1 MVERRILRL
10 AAPHTSYVHPQAGDL
25 TQRRT
30 AAARWNHGS
39 IACRRRC
46 PVAVEAVGLAR
57 GPALWAAR
65 AWWRR
70 RGGFASQ
77 RPWLRAHRP
86 RGSLPRPR
94 FQGAARS
101 GSLIQ
106 FSFVFP
112 RRTRPASP
120 PVSGIRPLFSV
131 QLSPRRQHCQA
142 PACPAI
148 GAAHHPVAGGSREH
162 LYVAQSVSA
171 CGTGL
176 CIFSFSFSFSVQA
189 HVRSRLLP
197 RAFSR
202 VTAHP
207 PARPRSPVRTTHAC
221 MLGFDRRIFSTI
233 PGVCNC
239 KRRSRCSG

>member
-1 MVERRILRL
+1 MTFSVKENQTLDLDRWKSKRGWWSGGSHGQRCRAP
-10 AAPHTSYVHPQAGDL
+10 AACVLKRGDL
-25 TQRRT
+25 TRRRPAVT
-30 AAARWNHGS
+30 RWSHGS
-39 IACRRRC
+39 LACRRSSDV
-46 PVAVEAVGLAR
+46 PSL
-57 GPALWAAR
+57 
-65 AWWRR
+65 WRR
-70 RGGFASQ
+70 RGWLAGRRSGQPRVWRRRCGGLTSQ

-86 RGSLPRPR
+86 RGSLPRPW

-131 QLSPRRQHCQA
+131 QRSPRCQHCQA

-171 CGTGL
+171 CGRGL
-176 CIFSFSFSFSVQA
+176 CIFSFSFSFLVQDRP
-189 HVRSRLLP
+189 VVVSIVSKLL
-197 RAFSR
+197 
-202 VTAHP
+202 
-207 PARPRSPVRTTHAC
+207 
-221 MLGFDRRIFSTI
+221 
-233 PGVCNC
+233 
-239 KRRSRCSG
+239 